1 MLMSR
6 TRARVLSAFAASAAV
21 AALSLAVLASP
32 SNDDRKPDVP
42 AAMGDK
48 AAKLHEQ
55 GMNAVKTESYAE
67 ALKLFE
73 QADKFKK
80 NQPDTLNMLAFC
92 QRMNGRIEESRET
105 YLKALKLQ
113 PKFPQAREYLGE
125 TYLALAKEQLET
137 LKSYGSEGAEDYE
150 ILKQAIINLADEA
163 QGKPIDPA
171 KRKSRY

>member
-1 MLMSR
+1 MLKFR
-6 TRARVLSAFAASAAV
+6 TRARTVRALVASAAV
-21 AALSLAVLASP
+21 AALALAVIASP
-32 SNDDRKPDVP
+32 GNDDRKRDVP
-42 AAMGDK
+42 SPGADRAAQ
-48 AAKLHEQ
+48 LYEQ
-55 GMNAVKTESYAE
+55 GMNAVKTENYAQ

-73 QADKFKK
+73 QADKLKK
-80 NQPDTLNMLAFC
+80 SQPETLNMLAFC
-92 QRMNGRIEESRET
+92 QRMNGRVEESRET

-125 TYLALAKEQLET
+125 TYLALAKEQLDM

-163 QGKPIDPA
+163 QGKPIDST